1 MAPETKR
8 DAVNPLHTDGDRE
21 VRGARV
27 VVGTRRGPFK
37 LLPSLPKKPRAKRE
51 RHARTRVAFFR
62 YSYYDIAFK
71 FFVEHVLDADFVALP
86 KPTKRTIELGSRHSS
101 DMVCAP
107 FKHIL
112 GDYIEALE
120 LGADVLVQFG
130 GPCRLGYYGEL
141 QESILRDM
149 GYEFIMMNFARGIE
163 LGYIGWAKEVLKTVN
178 PNIDVPHGVVK
189 LKAVAK
195 MIEHLDS
202 LRDFYLANAGF
213 EMERGAFD
221 AAWVSAMDAMR
232 TCLDERDINEAYR
245 EAMAAFRAIPLD
257 KPADPIRIGIVG
269 EMFTAIDERSNLG
282 LDHKLVAMGVE
293 VHRMLNFTNRYLRYN
308 EPNLRVGAKDY
319 LTYDMGPTSTLT
331 VAAAK
336 KYAAGGFDG
345 LIHAKSAGCTPEI
358 DCIPVLQKVSEDYS
372 VPVLYLTYDSQT
384 SDTGL
389 DTRLEAFYD
398 MLSMKKEK
406 SK

>member
-1 MAPETKR
+1 MSKPQALIEQVR
-8 DAVNPLHTDGDRE
+8 SSVAVELER
-21 VRGARV
+21 
-27 VVGTRRGPFK
+27 
-37 LLPSLPKKPRAKRE
+37 
-51 RHARTRVAFFR
+51 RHAPTLLADRKAAKAAKHKAKHHKYTKAAFFR
-62 YSYYDIAFK
+62 YCYYGPAFK
-71 FFVEHVLDADFVALP
+71 FFCEQVLDVDYLP
-86 KPTKRTIELGSRHSS
+86 LPEATRAASEVGVQNSS
-101 DMVCAP
+101 DYVCTP

-112 GDYIEALE
+112 GDFAEALD
-120 LGADVLVQFG
+120 LGADILIQFG

-213 EMERGAFD
+213 EVERGAFD

-245 EAMAAFRAIPLD
+245 EAMAAFRAIPLA

>member
-1 MAPETKR
+1 MEKIKNIRKKLRHQRSVRRRKLGLSTPTQIICVSFI
-8 DAVNPLHTDGDRE
+8 AVIAL
-21 VRGARV
+21 
-27 VVGTRRGPFK
+27 GT
-37 LLPSLPKKPRAKRE
+37 LLLTLP
-51 RHARTRVAFFR
+51 
-62 YSYYDIAFK
+62 IA
-71 FFVEHVLDADFVALP
+71 
-86 KPTKRTIELGSRHSS
+86 SRHGR
-101 DMVCAP
+101 
-107 FKHIL
+107 L
-112 GDYIEALE
+112 
-120 LGADVLVQFG
+120 DVLNAMFTATSATCVTGLVVRDTWTQFTWFGQAVVLLLIQVG
-130 GPCRLGYYGEL
+130 GLGLVTLTSFFALAMRRRMGFRDLRLMGESVSADGYA
-141 QESILRDM
+141 Q
-149 GYEFIMMNFARGIE
+149 
-163 LGYIGWAKEVLKTVN
+163 AKEVLKTVN

-213 EMERGAFD
+213 EVERGAFD

-245 EAMAAFRAIPLD
+245 EAMGAFRAIPLA
-257 KPADPIRIGIVG
+257 KPADPIRIGVVG

>member
-1 MAPETKR
+1 MSKPQALIEQVR
-8 DAVNPLHTDGDRE
+8 SSVAVELER
-21 VRGARV
+21 
-27 VVGTRRGPFK
+27 
-37 LLPSLPKKPRAKRE
+37 
-51 RHARTRVAFFR
+51 RHAPTLLADRKAAKAAKHKAKHHKYTKAAFFR
-62 YSYYDIAFK
+62 YCYYDPAFK
-71 FFVEHVLDADFVALP
+71 FFCEQVLDVDYLP
-86 KPTKRTIELGSRHSS
+86 LPEATRAASEVGVQNSS
-101 DMVCAP
+101 DYVCTP

-112 GDYIEALE
+112 GDFAEALD
-120 LGADVLVQFG
+120 LGADILIQFG

-221 AAWVSAMDAMR
+221 AAWVSAMDAMAHLPGQSATSMRR
-232 TCLDERDINEAYR
+232 TARPWPPSAP
-245 EAMAAFRAIPLD
+245 FRWTSPPIPS
-257 KPADPIRIGIVG
+257 ASGIVG

>member
-1 MAPETKR
+1 M
-8 DAVNPLHTDGDRE
+8 
-21 VRGARV
+21 
-27 VVGTRRGPFK
+27 
-37 LLPSLPKKPRAKRE
+37 
-51 RHARTRVAFFR
+51 
-62 YSYYDIAFK
+62 
-71 FFVEHVLDADFVALP
+71 
-86 KPTKRTIELGSRHSS
+86 
-101 DMVCAP
+101 
-107 FKHIL
+107 
-112 GDYIEALE
+112 
-120 LGADVLVQFG
+120 
-130 GPCRLGYYGEL
+130 
-141 QESILRDM
+141 RDM

-257 KPADPIRIGIVG
+257 KPADPSASASSARCSRPS
-269 EMFTAIDERSNLG
+269 TSRSNLG

-336 KYAAGGFDG
+336 KYARPGASTALSTRRAPG
-345 LIHAKSAGCTPEI
+345 ARPEI